1 MANKFIAASVQMD
14 CTPYDKEKNLAHAT
28 SLIAKAASHGAKL
41 IVLPELFSTGY
52 RVELKDNDLA
62 EEIPGHTTNYLQR
75 LAEKFNVYIAAA
87 VLEKGEDKIIYDTAI
102 IVGVEGLIGNQRKMH
117 LWDKEKTRFGK
128 GNSIEVFKLPFA
140 TVGLL
145 ICYEIGFPEPAR
157 IQAQKGADILIYPSA
172 FGKARDYAWEIAS
185 KSRALENGAFV
196 IACNRCGQDSDSIFG
211 GLSRIV
217 APNVEI
223 LAAADVDEEKIVLAE
238 IDLSEIKK
246 MRSTLPYLRDLN
258 WKLRNKN
265 F

>member
-1 MANKFIAASVQMD
+1 MANKFIAASIQMD

-28 SLIAKAASHGAKL
+28 SLIAKAASQGAKL

-52 RVELKDNDLA
+52 RVELKDRDLA
-62 EEIPGHTTNYLQR
+62 EEIPGQTTNHLQR

-102 IVGVEGLIGNQRKMH
+102 IVGAEGLIGRQRKMH
-117 LWDKEKTRFGK
+117 LWNGEKSRFGK
-128 GNSIEVFKLPFA
+128 GNSIGVIKLPFA

-157 IQAQKGADILIYPSA
+157 IQTQKGADILIYPSA
-172 FGKARDYAWEIAS
+172 FGKARYYAWDIAS
-185 KSRALENGAFV
+185 RSRALENGAFV

-217 APNVEI
+217 APDATI
-223 LAAADVDEEKIVLAE
+223 LAAAGVEEERIVLAE
-238 IDLSEIKK
+238 IDLSATEK
-246 MRSTLPYLRDLN
+246 MRNTLPYLRDLN
-258 WKLRNKN
+258 WKLHNKN

>member
-28 SLIAKAASHGAKL
+28 SLIAKAASQGAKL

-52 RVELKDNDLA
+52 RVELKDRDLA
-62 EEIPGHTTNYLQR
+62 EEIPGQTTNHLQR

-102 IVGVEGLIGNQRKMH
+102 IVGAEGLIGRQRKMH
-117 LWDKEKTRFGK
+117 LWNGEKFRFGK
-128 GNSIEVFKLPFA
+128 GNSIGVIKLPFA

-157 IQAQKGADILIYPSA
+157 IQTQKGADILIYPSA
-172 FGKARDYAWEIAS
+172 FGKARYYAWDIAS

-217 APNVEI
+217 APDATI
-223 LAAADVDEEKIVLAE
+223 LAAAGVEEERIVLAE
-238 IDLSEIKK
+238 IDLSATEKV
-246 MRSTLPYLRDLN
+246 RNTLPYLRDLN
-258 WKLRNKN
+258 WKLHNKN

>member
-52 RVELKDNDLA
+52 RVELKDRDLA
-62 EEIPGHTTNYLQR
+62 EEIPGQTTNHLQR

-102 IVGVEGLIGNQRKMH
+102 IVGAEGLIGCQRKMH
-117 LWDKEKTRFGK
+117 LWNGEKSRFGK
-128 GNSIEVFKLPFA
+128 GNSIGVFKLPFA

-157 IQAQKGADILIYPSA
+157 TQTQKGADILIYPSA
-172 FGKARDYAWEIAS
+172 FGKARYYAWDIAS
-185 KSRALENGAFV
+185 RSRALENGAFV

-217 APNVEI
+217 APDATI
-223 LAAADVDEEKIVLAE
+223 LAAAGVEEERIVLAE
-238 IDLSEIKK
+238 IDLSATEK
-246 MRSTLPYLRDLN
+246 MRNTLPYLRDLN
-258 WKLRNKN
+258 WKLHNKN